1 MVLDYNVAYSSKV
14 KSIASECTFLYDKIV
29 KKIFRAGSYILKR

>member
-29 KKIFRAGSYILKR
+29 KKFSGQEATS